1 MEQQPYLQQ
10 PYQSLRHFEGLPQLP
25 NGYFGMYLLAYVPIL
40 WFRVMDKRLL
50 ALPQVDG
57 DLDQI
62 NIDPAARPAIFLKYG
77 RDKMAAPDL
86 GNFSPGD

>member
-1 MEQQPYLQQ
+1 
-10 PYQSLRHFEGLPQLP
+10 
-25 NGYFGMYLLAYVPIL
+25 
-40 WFRVMDKRLL
+40 MDKRLL